1 MVGKASLG
9 SKIFDIFNYTLMIL
23 LSFIFLAPL
32 WHVICASFSEPRHL
46 MASTGLLLKP
56 IGEMTLDGYR
66 MVLSNQTIATG
77 YMNTIIY
84 VIGATTIGVTL
95 TILAGFVTSRK
106 NLMFKRPI
114 LAFIMFTM
122 MFNGGLIPTYMII
135 RKIGWVGTRWALLI
149 PGAANAFYIVIMKSA
164 FEQLPDS
171 YEESAKI
178 DGAGFFTI
186 MLKILVPLVKSTI
199 AVIVL
204 FTVVIQWNS
213 WFPASI
219 YVPTKRE
226 LWPLQLVMREILV
239 QNESSQFISGA
250 DAAELSD
257 MVKELVRYTTAVVG
271 TLPVLCVYPF
281 VQKYFVKGV
290 TLGGV
295 KG

>member
-9 SKIFDIFNYTLMIL
+9 SKIFDIFNYTFMIV
-23 LSFIFLAPL
+23 LSLIFLAPL
-32 WHVICASFSEPRHL
+32 WHVICASLSEPRQL
-46 MASTGLLLKP
+46 MASGGLLLKP
-56 IGEMTLDGYR
+56 VGKITVEGYR
-66 MVLSNQTIATG
+66 RVLSNQTIATG

-84 VIGATTIGVTL
+84 VVGATTIGVTL

-106 NLMFKRPI
+106 NLFFKRSI
-114 LAFIMFTM
+114 ITFIMFTL
-122 MFNGGLIPTYMII
+122 MFNGGLIPTYMVI
-135 RKIGWVGTRWALLI
+135 RKLGWVGTRWALLV
-149 PGAANAFYIVIMKSA
+149 PGSANAFYIVIMKSA

-186 MLKILVPLVKSTI
+186 MFKILVPLVKSTI
-199 AVIVL
+199 AVIIL
-204 FTVVIQWNS
+204 YTVVIQWNS

-219 YVPTKRE
+219 YVPTKRD

-239 QNESSQFISGA
+239 QNESSQFVSGS

-257 MVKELVRYTTAVVG
+257 MVRELVRYTTAVVG
-271 TLPVLCVYPF
+271 TLPVLCIYPF

>member
-1 MVGKASLG
+1 
-9 SKIFDIFNYTLMIL
+9 
-23 LSFIFLAPL
+23 
-32 WHVICASFSEPRHL
+32 
-46 MASTGLLLKP
+46 
-56 IGEMTLDGYR
+56 
-66 MVLSNQTIATG
+66 
-77 YMNTIIY
+77 
-84 VIGATTIGVTL
+84 
-95 TILAGFVTSRK
+95 
-106 NLMFKRPI
+106 
-114 LAFIMFTM
+114 

-219 YVPTKRE
+219 YISTKRE

-239 QNESSQFISGA
+239 QNESSQFISSA
-250 DAAELSD
+250 DAAEMSD